1 MTQPLEPKAVAIVSF
16 PLPALIILWSLC
28 KFLSA
33 ERVTG
38 YESELGSGKAEIT
51 MLIKIV
57 NKPLILHLSGRAVLI
72 LQFVMILTIRNR
84 ASVSTN
90 HGPR

>member
-16 PLPALIILWSLC
+16 PLPALIILWSPF
-28 KFLSA
+28 KFLSSG
-33 ERVTG
+33 RVTS
-38 YESELGSGKAEIT
+38 YESKPRSRKAEIT

-57 NKPLILHLSGRAVLI
+57 NKPLILHLSGRYMVI

-84 ASVSTN
+84 ASASTN